1 MTATET
7 TSRAVAPRQAATQAP
22 ATLPTIGPEE
32 RALLIGDLSQ
42 LTPDQRA
49 TLVTSV
55 CASLGLNPLT
65 QPFAYIVLNSKL
77 TLYARK
83 DCTDQLRTLHGIS
96 LRVSRPEV
104 IEDILYVTAN
114 ASTPAGR
121 VDEDY
126 GAVYVGGLKGEARAN
141 ALLKC
146 MPLDTEILT
155 REGWKL
161 HDCLTIGEEVLG
173 YDAERDE
180 TAWTRVEAIT
190 VHDALP
196 MGVLRTAN
204 GRVQVR
210 CTAGHRWAVEKP
222 AYRAD
227 RRGDGTRG
235 ARVPYRNRGA
245 ARAIIPVEDVVSVA
259 GRRLIVAAPE
269 AGTVASILSPVEAA
283 VLGWA
288 VTDGTIKRVGNSVRI
303 GVSQSKERNFSEIR
317 ALVGAMAPG
326 AKEFVGQPVRRTFP
340 SSGQTSETLPQ
351 HWWYIPAA
359 VSRAILDKAGY
370 HDRSD
375 LPRIVTRLSAHAR
388 QAMRQAMM
396 LAEGDARGT
405 FANTDRSILDAFQI
419 LCTLDGIALGVERH
433 LTPYDG
439 YKPLIHQRALTRRH
453 ISTHNLHFA
462 VYGHAPAW
470 CPTTGLGTWVM
481 RQGGRV
487 MITGNSITKAKR
499 RVTLSICG
507 LGMLDETEV
516 ETIPGALATIEP
528 PTVGVAPSAAL
539 LSASAPASDPAATA
553 KAARLAA
560 YQELLA
566 LRPNTDARAT
576 LDYINAIADDVHMQR
591 LVDGGGATPGYL
603 RAMIDAVVAHG
614 APAPTSR
621 GRTIDTT
628 TGEILEGEVAPAV
641 EAAPTRET
649 GSLPYVA
656 LLNKLNAAATLEPA
670 ARNARVDELIGNARA
685 LLDKGQI
692 SEAEYAAVSARSE
705 EISPVSGAVEEIPF

>member
-65 QPFAYIVLNSKL
+65 QPFAYITLNSKL

-83 DCTDQLRTLHGIS
+83 DCTDQLRAIHGIS

-114 ASTPAGR
+114 ASTPLGR

-126 GAVYVGGLKGEARAN
+126 GAVAVNGLRGEPRAN
-141 ALLKC
+141 ALLK
-146 MPLDTEILT
+146 
-155 REGWKL
+155 
-161 HDCLTIGEEVLG
+161 
-173 YDAERDE
+173 A
-180 TAWTRVEAIT
+180 
-190 VHDALP
+190 
-196 MGVLRTAN
+196 
-204 GRVQVR
+204 
-210 CTAGHRWAVEKP
+210 
-222 AYRAD
+222 
-227 RRGDGTRG
+227 
-235 ARVPYRNRGA
+235 
-245 ARAIIPVEDVVSVA
+245 
-259 GRRLIVAAPE
+259 
-269 AGTVASILSPVEAA
+269 
-283 VLGWA
+283 
-288 VTDGTIKRVGNSVRI
+288 
-303 GVSQSKERNFSEIR
+303 
-317 ALVGAMAPG
+317 
-326 AKEFVGQPVRRTFP
+326 
-340 SSGQTSETLPQ
+340 
-351 HWWYIPAA
+351 
-359 VSRAILDKAGY
+359 
-370 HDRSD
+370 
-375 LPRIVTRLSAHAR
+375 
-388 QAMRQAMM
+388 
-396 LAEGDARGT
+396 
-405 FANTDRSILDAFQI
+405 
-419 LCTLDGIALGVERH
+419 
-433 LTPYDG
+433 
-439 YKPLIHQRALTRRH
+439 
-453 ISTHNLHFA
+453 
-462 VYGHAPAW
+462 
-470 CPTTGLGTWVM
+470 
-481 RQGGRV
+481 
-487 MITGNSITKAKR
+487 ITKAKR

-628 TGEILEGEVAPAV
+628 TGEILDGEAAPAV

-685 LLDKGQI
+685 LLDTGQI

>member
-1 MTATET
+1 MTATDT

-83 DCTDQLRTLHGIS
+83 DCTDQLRAIHGIS

-114 ASTPAGR
+114 ASTPLGR

-126 GAVYVGGLKGEARAN
+126 GAVAVNGLRGEARAN

-155 REGWKL
+155 REGWKS
-161 HDCLTIGEEVLG
+161 HDRIAIGEEVLG

-235 ARVPYRNRGA
+235 ARGPYRNRGA

-269 AGTVASILSPVEAA
+269 AATVASILSPVEAA

-317 ALVGAMAPG
+317 ALVGAVAPG

-516 ETIPGALATIEP
+516 ETIPGAVRMDVAEEAPPASVPAVTAAPTPAVAAPPRQTPDKSERQQLWEQITAVRPDSAGKGLEGHLADIARDLSMPVHEHRDTIE
-528 PTVGVAPSAAL
+528 
-539 LSASAPASDPAATA
+539 
-553 KAARLAA
+553 
-560 YQELLA
+560 
-566 LRPNTDARAT
+566 
-576 LDYINAIADDVHMQR
+576 I
-591 LVDGGGATPGYL
+591 GYL
-603 RAMIDAVVAHG
+603 RAMFDEITTRAKR
-614 APAPTSR
+614 PA
-621 GRTIDTT
+621 RTVDTT
-628 TGEILEGEVAPAV
+628 TGEILEGEVAPATV
-641 EAAPTRET
+641 AALTRET
-649 GSLPYVA
+649 SSLPYVA

-670 ARNARVDELIGNARA
+670 ARNAQVDELIGNART
-685 LLDKGQI
+685 LLDQKHI
-692 SEAEYAAVSARSE
+692 SEAEYAAVSARGE
-705 EISPVSGAVEEIPF
+705 EIAPVAVEEIPF